1 VVSSFWISFGNSDD
15 LFWLYFTVF
24 NLFLDAD
31 HRKKLLPP
39 EYNRIMGF
47 EEISHTADWS
57 VRVWAQDLP
66 SLFVESARAMNS
78 LSGTGISS
86 GPRVQRTFEAEGRD
100 TESLLVAFLSE
111 LVYCQEQENLAFNRF
126 RIDVKGKKLN
136 VEMEGAQIASID
148 KAIKAVTFHNLQ
160 IKETEL
166 GFETTIVFDV

>member
-1 VVSSFWISFGNSDD
+1 
-15 LFWLYFTVF
+15 
-24 NLFLDAD
+24 
-31 HRKKLLPP
+31 
-39 EYNRIMGF
+39 MGF

-111 LVYCQEQENLAFNRF
+111 LVYCQEQENLAFDRF
-126 RIDVKGKKLN
+126 RIEVKELALSGAAVSKGKKLN